1 MVQPGLTNTPH
12 LPRHFVQ
19 IKESSSSPSG
29 KSVVF
34 TVWTW
39 FTHLLAGFL
48 FGFALEKA
56 KVYLPS
62 VIIGQ
67 MRWEQYS
74 MLIVFMTAT
83 LVGLLAV
90 SILEKLGIYKRS
102 AKPPLAF
109 LGENYFRGFGNNI
122 IGGLLIGFGMSLS
135 GACPGTI
142 LVQIGVG
149 VPTTPYTL
157 IGTLLGS
164 LSYGYLHK
172 FATSRASKF
181 GTKKPVETLDS
192 PSFSALA
199 IACVACLAGFPLL
212 WYGTTRIPWRSQ
224 FQQDMITDF
233 LRAPAARPEVVS
245 NPFQNIGDV
254 ELDFT
259 QPAWSP
265 FVSGL
270 AIGGT
275 QIISILITGSV
286 IGASSVFPYIGAVI
300 MTRLDRRWEKTAPF
314 YKDYRDMS
322 SSFRFSVGMVFGGL
336 CSALTSGLVYG
347 AGLLFTPAQVSR
359 LIGGGILLVYGSRIA
374 GGCTSGHGL
383 SGMAQLSVASF
394 ITVAFMFLGGTLMA
408 FLVGPI

>member
-12 LPRHFVQ
+12 LPRHVVQ
-19 IKESSSSPSG
+19 IKESSSSPNG
-29 KSVVF
+29 KSVIF

-39 FTHLLAGFL
+39 FTYLLAGFL

-90 SILEKLGIYKRS
+90 SILEKLGICKRS

-109 LGENYFRGFGNNI
+109 LGENYFRGFGNNL

-135 GACPGTI
+135 GACPGTV
-142 LVQIGVG
+142 LVQIG
-149 VPTTPYTL
+149 
-157 IGTLLGS
+157 
-164 LSYGYLHK
+164 

-224 FQQDMITDF
+224 LQQDMITDF

-259 QPAWSP
+259 RPAWSP

-275 QIISILITGSV
+275 QVISILITGSV

-336 CSALTSGLVYG
+336 CSSLTSGLVYG
-347 AGLLFTPAQVSR
+347 AGLAAKPVAGSLLFTPAQVSR
-359 LIGGGILLVYGSRIA
+359 LVGGGILLVYGSRIA